1 MPDYLILASSEPPA
15 PMEQTILRIRADA
28 IRLKETMTA
37 AQVRSAH
44 LILERARDDLSE
56 VLERGRLDRR

>member
-1 MPDYLILASSEPPA
+1 MSEHLILATSEPPA

-37 AQVRSAH
+37 AHVRSAF

-56 VLERGRLDRR
+56 VLERGRFDR